1 MNEQIADA
9 VRRVGQDGFTIL
21 EGVIPDDQVGFVRDE
36 IVAAQQR
43 RYAQAE
49 AELAA
54 IRAKGHR
61 VGVEGVASF
70 RGAINETQ
78 VFAPWLVERRLLG
91 VAKSFFGEHI
101 RISCTDCVTN
111 HPGCGRGYWHAD
123 WPYNQTNAS
132 HIPVPYPDAL
142 LHLATIWMLT
152 DFTPSNGG
160 TLLVPGSHRYAGNP
174 SADDMGGID
183 RDAPYPTEFHAVGR
197 AGSVLLYDSR
207 MWHAVP
213 PNKSTEERV
222 ALIVRYKPWWL
233 NLEPTRPG
241 SAEYT
246 AMVVETE
253 GKNYAQPELTA
264 EAYATL
270 PENVKPLYR
279 HWVEGGA

>member
-61 VGVEGVASF
+61 LGVEGVASF

-78 VFAPWLVERRLLG
+78 VFAPWLVEQRLLG

-123 WPYNQTNAS
+123 WPYNQTN
-132 HIPVPYPDAL
+132 
-142 LHLATIWMLT
+142 
-152 DFTPSNGG
+152 
-160 TLLVPGSHRYAGNP
+160 GSHRYAGNP
-174 SADDMGGID
+174 SADNMGGID

-241 SAEYT
+241 SAEHT